1 MIKSTDFKENDKI
14 IWIYTEKFGK
24 ISAIAKGAKKRN
36 SKLMS
41 ITQNLCFGDYTL
53 YKGKSAWFINEG
65 IIVDSFQQLL
75 KDLESIAY
83 SSYICELIDLTLT
96 DEEVNKNAFQDAV
109 KCMYLM
115 KNNVCDTEIIAR
127 AFEIKIIKYAGYN
140 IILNRCTKCGKS
152 LKMSQYFDIKNIGV
166 VCDNCRDNMT
176 LKISGKCYS
185 AMVFLS
191 NLSIEKVYKIKLN
204 DEIKKELYKINNIL
218 ISEVS
223 VRKPKSLEILKLI

>member
-1 MIKSTDFKENDKI
+1 
-14 IWIYTEKFGK
+14 
-24 ISAIAKGAKKRN
+24 
-36 SKLMS
+36 MS

-53 YKGKSAWFINEG
+53 YKGKGAWFMNEG
-65 IIVDSFQQLL
+65 IIIDSFQNLL

-96 DEEVNKNAFQDAV
+96 DEEVNRDVFQDAI

-115 KNNVCDTEIIAR
+115 KNNVGDIEVIAR

-152 LKMSQYFDIKNIGV
+152 IKMSKYFDIKNLGA
-166 VCDNCRDNMT
+166 VCDSCGDNMT
-176 LKISGKCYS
+176 LGISGKCYS

-191 NLSIEKVYKIKLN
+191 NLSIENIYKVNLN
-204 DEIKKELYKINNIL
+204 EQIKKELYKINNIL
-218 ISEVS
+218 ISEVG